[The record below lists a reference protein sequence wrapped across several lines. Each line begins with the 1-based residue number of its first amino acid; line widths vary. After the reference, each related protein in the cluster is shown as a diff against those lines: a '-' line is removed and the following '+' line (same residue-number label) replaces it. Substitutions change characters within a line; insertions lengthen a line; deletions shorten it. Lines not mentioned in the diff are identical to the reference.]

1 MKLIFKYFFI
11 SLLFLNGQLVHAQSF
26 KIDSLKGKK
35 WELQLPKGKSYTSN
49 LIFKDTT
56 YTTSFSF
63 NGQTHTIEKP
73 YLIQQENVET
83 FYVIFPSEG
92 KGTCSQHSY
101 QFIVYSKCM
110 VQQIIQLQNM
120 MLFIGMTNLII

>member
-73 YLIQQENVET
+73 YLIQQE
-83 FYVIFPSEG
+83 I
-92 KGTCSQHSY
+92 Q
-101 QFIVYSKCM
+101 IVSIMPIKCPKYKTTAG
-110 VQQIIQLQNM
+110 II
-120 MLFIGMTNLII
+120 